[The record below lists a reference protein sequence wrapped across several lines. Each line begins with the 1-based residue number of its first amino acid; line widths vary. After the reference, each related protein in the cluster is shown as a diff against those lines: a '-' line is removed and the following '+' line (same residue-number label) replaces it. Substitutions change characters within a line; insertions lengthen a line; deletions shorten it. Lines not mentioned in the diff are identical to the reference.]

1 MCVAETVGRGAVK
14 GMNHD
19 ELQPEGNVE
28 MTHEKKF
35 EMARWSIFTIL
46 ILTYILVYF
55 HRMAPGVVSEYL
67 MADFQTTGTRLGTL
81 SAIYF
86 FVYAAMQLPSGVLA
100 DTLGSRTLIIGGS
113 LAAGLGSIV
122 FGLASSFEMAC
133 GGRFLVGL
141 GVSVVFISI
150 MKNNAV
156 WFSARVFGV
165 MSGLTLFIGNLGSV
179 TAAGPL
185 SALLSV
191 FAWRTIFIGI
201 GLFSLLLAVA
211 AFFIVRNRPEDL
223 GFTSPNARLGA
234 EAGPV
239 GHNGWLKNLW
249 GIIRVPRVWP
259 GFFVQF
265 GIIGG
270 LYSFMG
276 LWAVPYLRDVHGLS
290 RAGSAHYL
298 TVMLLSFA
306 VGALFFGWFSDR
318 IGRRKSVLVGGM
330 ALYTFSWLLLI
341 FTDWAP
347 GLTGQLLFAL
357 MGFAGASFVITF
369 ACAKEVIHPELSG
382 MAVSVV
388 NTGCFIGT
396 ALMQPLFG
404 WVADRTW
411 DGTMQGAVRVY
422 GSGDYHSGFL
432 LMLGFTVVGFC
443 ATLAVTE
450 TRCRNIAVPELESAF
465 FKARN

>member
-1 MCVAETVGRGAVK
+1 MERDVR
-14 GMNHD
+14 
-19 ELQPEGNVE
+19 
-28 MTHEKKF
+28 F
-35 EMARWSIFTIL
+35 EAARWSIFGIL

-67 MADFQTTGTRLGTL
+67 MADFQTTGTRLGSL

-100 DTLGSRTLIIGGS
+100 DTLGARTSIIGGNIT
-113 LAAGLGSIV
+113 AGFGSIL
-122 FGLASSFEMAC
+122 FGLAPSFSMAC
-133 GGRFLVGL
+133 AGRFLVGL

-156 WFSARVFGV
+156 WFHARVFGL
-165 MSGLTLFIGNLGSV
+165 MSGVTLFIGNLGSV

-191 FAWRTIFIGI
+191 FAWRTIFLAIG
-201 GLFSLLLAVA
+201 GFSLLLAVA
-211 AFFIVRNRPEDL
+211 AFFIVRNRPEEL
-223 GFTSPNARLGA
+223 GFAAPNPRVAA
-234 EAGPV
+234 ENGPV
-239 GHNGWLKNLW
+239 TDASWLKNLW
-249 GIIRVPRVWP
+249 GVVTLPRVWP
-259 GFFVQF
+259 GFVVQF

-276 LWAVPYLRDVHGLS
+276 LWAVPYLRDVHGLA
-290 RAGSAHYL
+290 RPEAAGYL

-306 VGALFFGWFSDR
+306 CGALFFGWFSDR
-318 IGRRKSVLVGGM
+318 IGRRKPVLIGGM
-330 ALYTFSWLLLI
+330 VLYATAWLLLL
-341 FTDWAP
+341 FTNWTP
-347 GLTGQLLFAL
+347 GLYGELLFGL

-369 ACAKEVIHPELSG
+369 ACAKEVINPELSG

-388 NTGCFIGT
+388 NTGCFVGT

-404 WVADRTW
+404 WMADRTW

-422 GSGDYHSGFL
+422 NAADYNNGFL
-432 LMLGFTVVGFC
+432 LMLAFTLLGLFGTFVVK
-443 ATLAVTE
+443 E
-450 TRCRNIAVPELESAF
+450 TRCRNITINEPEIV
-465 FKARN
+465 